1 MRKTILRLAALSL
14 VALVLFAP
22 TAGARGKT
30 MTVSIKG
37 FAFNPPNATVA
48 PGTTVTWV
56 NNDQAPH
63 TATAN
68 DGAFDSGTLQ
78 PGQSYSFVFD
88 KAGTYAYHCNIHPDM
103 TGTITVSGASASASA
118 SSSGSAM
125 ATSPTSSAISSPTA
139 SASTQQLP
147 SSGGS
152 SLELVA
158 GLALVAFAIALVL
171 VLERL
176 AMILNGRHYGRMKA
190 YSDDLRKKIVQ
201 AVERGMPKTE
211 AARSFG
217 VGISSV
223 KRYVAAARQGRSLAP
238 KKRPGSKPKL
248 DQGARR
254 LLEADLHE
262 RPAATL
268 PERREFLRR
277 VSGVEVSDS
286 TISRV
291 LRRMGFSRKK
301 DR

>member
-22 TAGARGKT
+22 TAGARSKT

-37 FAFNPPNATVA
+37 FAFNPPNATVT

-56 NNDQAPH
+56 NDDQAPH

-88 KAGTYAYHCNIHPDM
+88 KPGTYAYHCNIHPDM

-118 SSSGSAM
+118 SSSASASASPSAHSSGSASAHSSGSASASSSASAM
-125 ATSPTSSAISSPTA
+125 VTSPTASAITSPTA

-158 GLALVAFAIALVL
+158 GLALMAFAIAMVLVL
-171 VLERL
+171 VWR
-176 AMILNGRHYGRMKA
+176 R
-190 YSDDLRKKIVQ
+190 
-201 AVERGMPKTE
+201 
-211 AARSFG
+211 AAS
-217 VGISSV
+217 
-223 KRYVAAARQGRSLAP
+223 
-238 KKRPGSKPKL
+238 
-248 DQGARR
+248 
-254 LLEADLHE
+254 
-262 RPAATL
+262 
-268 PERREFLRR
+268 
-277 VSGVEVSDS
+277 
-286 TISRV
+286 
-291 LRRMGFSRKK
+291 
-301 DR
+301 

>member
-56 NNDQAPH
+56 NDDQAPH

-88 KAGTYAYHCNIHPDM
+88 KPGTYAYHCNIHPDM

-118 SSSGSAM
+118 SSSASASASPSASSSGSAM
-125 ATSPTSSAISSPTA
+125 ATSPTASAITSPSA

-158 GLALVAFAIALVL
+158 GLALVAFAIAMVL
-171 VLERL
+171 VLQR
-176 AMILNGRHYGRMKA
+176 
-190 YSDDLRKKIVQ
+190 
-201 AVERGMPKTE
+201 
-211 AARSFG
+211 RS
-217 VGISSV
+217 
-223 KRYVAAARQGRSLAP
+223 K
-238 KKRPGSKPKL
+238 
-248 DQGARR
+248 
-254 LLEADLHE
+254 
-262 RPAATL
+262 
-268 PERREFLRR
+268 
-277 VSGVEVSDS
+277 
-286 TISRV
+286 
-291 LRRMGFSRKK
+291 
-301 DR
+301 